1 MAEGRQWN
9 IRQVYLYLVC
19 FATLMMLIIGLVQ
32 LIMGV
37 VDLIYPDPNIAP
49 RYLDTKMR
57 VSEMQRNNPSIT
69 QEDLEKQIQEE
80 NERQVVSQKYYQ
92 VKRFINSLAL
102 VVVSLP
108 VYLYHWRKIQ
118 RGGELPT

>member
-1 MAEGRQWN
+1 MTEGRQWN

-19 FATLMMLIIGLVQ
+19 FATLMMLIIGSVQ

-37 VDLIYPDPNIAP
+37 VDLIYPDPNMEP
-49 RYLDTKMR
+49 GYLDTKMR
-57 VSEMQRNNPSIT
+57 VSEMQRNDPGIT
-69 QEDLEKQIQEE
+69 REDIEKQIQEE
-80 NERQVVSQKYYQ
+80 RERQKVSQKYYQ

-118 RGGELPT
+118 RGGDIPT

>member
-9 IRQVYLYLVC
+9 IRQVYLYLIC

-37 VDLIYPDPNIAP
+37 VDLVYPDPNMESQ
-49 RYLDTKMR
+49 YLDTKIK
-57 VSEMQRNNPSIT
+57 VSEMQRNNPEIT
-69 QEDLEKQIQEE
+69 REDIERQIQEDQA
-80 NERQVVSQKYYQ
+80 RQKVSRKYSQ
-92 VKRFINSLAL
+92 IKSFINSLAL
-102 VVVSLP
+102 VMVSLP

-118 RGGELPT
+118 RGGDLPA